1 MTFTANIGSLDRVLR
16 IIIGLALIVLAAT
29 GTLGIWAYIGAVPL
43 ITAFVKFCPA
53 YALLGLRTCSDC

>member
-1 MTFTANIGSLDRVLR
+1 MTFTANVGSLDRVLR
-16 IIIGLALIVLAAT
+16 IVIGLALIVLAAT